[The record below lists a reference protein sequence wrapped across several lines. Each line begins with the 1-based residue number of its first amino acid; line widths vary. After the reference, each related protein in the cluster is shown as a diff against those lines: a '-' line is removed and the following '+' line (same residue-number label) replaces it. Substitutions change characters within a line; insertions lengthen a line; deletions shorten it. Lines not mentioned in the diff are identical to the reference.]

1 MKKLLIATAVATTLF
16 APQAFAQA
24 KNFEGWSLG
33 ANVQNTKTTTE
44 VTTGNLRGTSDG
56 ASSNLAL
63 QGGYAW
69 ALGDSF
75 VLGLNLALGFGE
87 NKAGTAID
95 GTTEFT
101 TKTRATWSLE
111 PGFAVSNSVLIYG
124 KLTANGAMNVTT
136 NNTDKTITGNGFGLG
151 VRYLVNKNFYVQ
163 GAYDSVG
170 EYTGAYT
177 NVKQSSTAFSLG
189 VGYKF

>member
-24 KNFEGWSLG
+24 KNFEGWSIG
-33 ANVQNTKTTTE
+33 ANVENTKTTTKI
-44 VTTGNLRGTSDG
+44 TSGAASGTQDG

-69 ALGDSF
+69 ALGNSF
-75 VLGLNLALGFGE
+75 VLGLNLTLGFGE
-87 NKAGTAID
+87 NKAGTSRD
-95 GTTEFT
+95 GAEWI

-111 PGFAVSNSVLIYG
+111 PGFAVSDSVLIYG
-124 KLTANGAMNVTT
+124 KLTGNGAISGVT
-136 NNTDKTITGNGFGLG
+136 NQTDKTIAGSGLGLG
-151 VRYLVNKNFYVQ
+151 VRYLVSKNFYIQ

-177 NVKQSSTAFSLG
+177 NVNHSSTAFSLG